1 MSSCRPYAACGLQDA
16 MNRRGSLAQSTS
28 DTKDRL
34 ASLISTPEFLALLAC
49 DDRATS

>member
-1 MSSCRPYAACGLQDA
+1 MSSCRPYAARGLQDA